1 VYFQNSMIRDDDNA
15 DVNGELDLDELVI
28 GENPASSL
36 EKPDSQ
42 SAAIDDGAFHGNNF
56 IDETNHL
63 PSIRISPRVYGETDD
78 DDDKIDD
85 DMNDHKDDDNDKEVS
100 SPDDI
105 YNFEFSDDQKQAIQE
120 LFNLKLDLGFV
131 EG

>member
-1 VYFQNSMIRDDDNA
+1 MSKDDYNA
-15 DVNGELDLDELVI
+15 QVNDELDPEKLVI
-28 GENPASSL
+28 EENPASLSS
-36 EKPDSQ
+36 EKLDSQ
-42 SAAIDDGAFHGNNF
+42 FAAIDDETFNVINF
-56 IDETNHL
+56 NGETNI
-63 PSIRISPRVYGETDD
+63 PSIRVSPRVYGGTDD
-78 DDDKIDD
+78 DDDDKTEDKIDD
-85 DMNDHKDDDNDKEVS
+85 HKADDNDKNVS